1 MKLGRDRSQ
10 QICKK
15 RRRTL
20 FQALIGGFASGEKA
34 AQIEGKGKE
43 TATEGK
49 DVLITEFLISERRTN
64 ERTSRMS
71 FYARDQKEN
80 DDVDVGGGGGDGIE
94 KGRK

>member
-34 AQIEGKGKE
+34 AQMEGKGEE

-64 ERTSRMS
+64 ERRGCRFMLEIKKKMTTSTEEEEM
-71 FYARDQKEN
+71 
-80 DDVDVGGGGGDGIE
+80 G
-94 KGRK
+94 

>member
-1 MKLGRDRSQ
+1 MK
-10 QICKK
+10 
-15 RRRTL
+15 
-20 FQALIGGFASGEKA
+20 
-34 AQIEGKGKE
+34 GKGEGREE
-43 TATEGK
+43 TTEGK
-49 DVLITEFLISERRTN
+49 DVLITEFLISERRTNERTN